1 MFFVEITYGSFA
13 SDVKPDNGSQTGHP
27 LDLNQNITNYKSSES
42 RYYNENSLI
51 SFANDSEDD
60 SLIKDPSNCQSNF
73 CVMEGQPVSFSVN
86 CKGTDSNMIVTCIMT
101 DSPQGAVYISDA
113 RNPAKG
119 IFYYLPKETGY
130 YEVSFQ
136 TKVLYCPPNLTECFD
151 NQMRTAHIHVKPD
164 CGDRQFEHYRGNIN
178 FLPFPKYGIILKGLP
193 ALELWYSAIY
203 KDMFPENEDDKIFW
217 AYTKSEPPELQ
228 SKYPKQNMIDCD
240 SILMVDINILFPG
253 NPSGQLNPA
262 ELREWF
268 RFTLALANHEVGHVK
283 IIKEGYYGNY
293 DGKWEHKGGFNGIIE
308 KVLGLT
314 TERALEE
321 IAIRETQT
329 QQAHDKYDEDTNHG
343 TTADPNYSPFGPAKL
358 ALFQNEKGYS

>member
-1 MFFVEITYGSFA
+1 LLVEITYGSFGP
-13 SDVKPDNGSQTGHP
+13 DVTPDNGSHIAHS
-27 LDLNQNITNYKSSES
+27 LNLNQDILNQGSSES
-42 RYYNENSLI
+42 RYYNEKSLI
-51 SFANDSEDD
+51 SFANNSEYDF
-60 SLIKDPSNCQSNF
+60 LTVDPQSCQSNF
-73 CVMEGQPVSFSVN
+73 CVKEGEPVTFSVN
-86 CKGTDSNMIVTCIMT
+86 CNGTDSNMIVTCNMT
-101 DSPQGAVYISDA
+101 DGPQGSVYISDT

-119 IFYYLPKETGY
+119 IFYYLPKEAGF

-151 NQMRTAHIHVKPD
+151 NQMRTAQIHVKPD
-164 CGDRQFEHYRGNIN
+164 CGDKQFEYYRGDIDL
-178 FLPFPKYGIILKGLP
+178 LPFPKYGSILKGLP
-193 ALELWYSAIY
+193 ALEFWYSATY

-217 AYTKSEPPELQ
+217 AYTKSDPPELQ
-228 SKYPKQNMIDCD
+228 SNYSKQDMIDCD
-240 SILMVDINILFPG
+240 SLLRIDVNILFPG

-358 ALFQNEKGYS
+358 ALFQNENGYS